1 MRSVGH
7 RYKHQKGMY
16 RKERG
21 ISEMPS
27 QAVTLEPM
35 VQGER
40 AVAILRLLGGPSM
53 HTDRGSSHSVGTNY
67 RLRGLARW
75 RTSQRNFLL
84 IAETLDFSNLSYSNC
99 AS

>member
-1 MRSVGH
+1 
-7 RYKHQKGMY
+7 
-16 RKERG
+16 
-21 ISEMPS
+21 MPS

-53 HTDRGSSHSVGTNY
+53 HTDRGSSHSVGTKY

-84 IAETLDFSNLSYSNC
+84 VAETLDLSNLSYSNC